1 MLGELPERSLSPL
14 AGMALVKL
22 FVDQWGA
29 TVEEYDVDF
38 TSGAVSV
45 DVTVDR
51 TSLRLMRIDR
61 NEIIVRRNRAM
72 YVRAREHV
80 DVVKR
85 FLQGYGTPSAA

>member
-1 MLGELPERSLSPL
+1 MPGELPERSLSPL

-29 TVEEYDVDF
+29 TVEEYDVDS

-45 DVTVDR
+45 DVSVDR
-51 TSLRLMRIDR
+51 ASLRLMRIDR

-72 YVRAREHV
+72 CLRASAHV
-80 DVVKR
+80 DIVRR
-85 FLQGYGTPSAA
+85 FIQAHGTPSDA